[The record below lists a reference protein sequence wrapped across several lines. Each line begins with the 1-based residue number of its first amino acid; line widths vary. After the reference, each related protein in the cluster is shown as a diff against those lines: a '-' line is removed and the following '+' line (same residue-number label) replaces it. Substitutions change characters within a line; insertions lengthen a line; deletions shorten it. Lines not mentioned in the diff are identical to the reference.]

1 MDKVTQ
7 IFSRK
12 DKNNEVTYYGNVRF
26 NQLNKKTKI
35 EMLQEENKS
44 LILNNNYLVDRV
56 LKLEK
61 FIISEKGELPSQEKL
76 GYPKII
82 YEE

>member
-1 MDKVTQ
+1 MDKVAQ

-12 DKNNEVTYYGNVRF
+12 DKNNEVTYYDNVRF

-35 EMLQEENKS
+35 EMLQEENRS
-44 LILNNNYLVDRV
+44 LIFNNNYLADRV

-61 FIISEKGELPSQEKL
+61 FIISEKGELPSREKL
-76 GYPKII
+76 GYPEII
-82 YEE
+82 YEK

>member
-1 MDKVTQ
+1 MDKVSK

-35 EMLQEENKS
+35 EMLQEENRS
-44 LILNNNYLVDRV
+44 LIFNNNYLADRV

-61 FIISEKGELPSQEKL
+61 FIKKKGELPSREKL
-76 GYPKII
+76 GYPEII
-82 YEE
+82 YEK